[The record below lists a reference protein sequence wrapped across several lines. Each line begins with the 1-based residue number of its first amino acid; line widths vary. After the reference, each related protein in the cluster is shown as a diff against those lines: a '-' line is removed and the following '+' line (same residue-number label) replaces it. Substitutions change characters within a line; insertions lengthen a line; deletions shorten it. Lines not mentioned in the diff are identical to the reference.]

1 MLLLVIVVVINGN
14 NITVMKDEWN
24 KLRKEIEDNMAGIW
38 EDQASKLVNSPLIG
52 EFFVFHVFRG

>member
-38 EDQASKLVNSPLIG
+38 ED
-52 EFFVFHVFRG
+52 